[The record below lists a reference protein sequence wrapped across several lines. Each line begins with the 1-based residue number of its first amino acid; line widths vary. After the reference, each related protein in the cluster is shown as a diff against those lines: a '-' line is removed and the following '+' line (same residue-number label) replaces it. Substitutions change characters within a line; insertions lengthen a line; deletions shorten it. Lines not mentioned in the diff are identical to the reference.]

1 MFEKMKR
8 PLFILEMANNH
19 MGDVEH
25 GIKIIH
31 AFKDVARKYKNFDF
45 AFKLQLRDKSIIH
58 PDYRERMDI
67 KHIKRFTETRLA
79 TEQFKTLLSEI
90 KKCGFIS
97 ICTPFDEESVT
108 EMGRLGFDIY
118 KMASC
123 SFADWPLLEKFG
135 TVEKPMIISTGGSS
149 VAEMDNVVVFLK
161 HRKKDFCLM
170 HCVTAYPTKNEELQL
185 NQINFIRNRYEDIQV
200 GFSTHEVP
208 DALDPVKLAIA
219 KGAMIFEK
227 HVGVKTE
234 KYSLND
240 YSATPEQADMWLKAA
255 SEAFDMCGT
264 TGERMLFSE
273 IAQSGVKPYI
283 RGAFVKRKISK
294 GEKIKASDMFFAMP
308 NFDNQVLAKNVS
320 KYTEFTAKEDMAE
333 NAPVMFDKVV
343 VRELREEVF
352 GIVKTAVKMLKDA
365 NVAVPNGVD
374 CSISVHYGIE
384 KFFENGLVMIDVLNR
399 EYCKKLLVMLPG
411 QKHPTH
417 AHKVKEETFHILN
430 GDITVDLDGK
440 ITELKKGD
448 LLTINRGQKH
458 SFKTKNGVII
468 EEISTTHIKEDSYYD
483 DPAIVN
489 NKNRKIE
496 FSLWLDIF
504 GE

>member
-1 MFEKMKR
+1 MR
-8 PLFILEMANNH
+8 
-19 MGDVEH
+19 
-25 GIKIIH
+25 
-31 AFKDVARKYKNFDF
+31 
-45 AFKLQLRDKSIIH
+45 
-58 PDYRERMDI
+58 
-67 KHIKRFTETRLA
+67 
-79 TEQFKTLLSEI
+79 
-90 KKCGFIS
+90 
-97 ICTPFDEESVT
+97 
-108 EMGRLGFDIY
+108 
-118 KMASC
+118 
-123 SFADWPLLEKFG
+123 
-135 TVEKPMIISTGGSS
+135 
-149 VAEMDNVVVFLK
+149 
-161 HRKKDFCLM
+161 
-170 HCVTAYPTKNEELQL
+170 
-185 NQINFIRNRYEDIQV
+185 V

-208 DALDPVKLAIA
+208 DTLDPVKLAIA

-234 KYSLND
+234 KYALND

-264 TGERMLFSE
+264 TGERMLFTE
-273 IAQSGVKPYI
+273 AANSGVRPFI

-294 GEKIKASDMFFAMP
+294 DEKIKASDMFFAMP

-320 KYTEFTAKEDMAE
+320 KYTEFTAKEDIAK
-333 NAPVMFDKVV
+333 NAPVMLDKVA

-384 KFFENGLVMIDVLNR
+384 NFFENGLIMIDVLNR

-417 AHKVKEETFHILN
+417 AHKIKEETFHILN

-440 ITELKKGD
+440 VSELKKGD

-489 NKNRKIE
+489 NKSRKIE

>member
-1 MFEKMKR
+1 MFEKMKK
-8 PLFILEMANNH
+8 PLFIFEMANNH
-19 MGDVEH
+19 MGDVDH
-25 GIKIIH
+25 GIKIIRT
-31 AFKDVARKYKNFDF
+31 FQKVAEKYKNFDF
-45 AFKLQLRDKSIIH
+45 AFKLQLRDKCIIH
-58 PDYRERMDI
+58 PDYQDRMDI
-67 KHIKRFTETRLA
+67 KHIKRFTETRL
-79 TEQFKTLLSEI
+79 TQEQFKTLLNEI

-97 ICTPFDEESVT
+97 ICTPFDEESVD
-108 EMGRLGFDIY
+108 EMDRLGFDIY

-123 SFADWPLLEKFG
+123 SFADWPLLERFSK
-135 TVEKPMIISTGGSS
+135 VNKPMVISTGGSS
-149 VAEMDNVVVFLK
+149 ITEMDNVVVFLK
-161 HRKKDFCLM
+161 HRNRDFCLM

-234 KYSLND
+234 KYALND
-240 YSATPEQADMWLKAA
+240 YSATSEQIDMWLKAA
-255 SEAFDMCGT
+255 TDAFDMCGT
-264 TGERMLFSE
+264 TGERMLFTE
-273 IAQSGVKPYI
+273 AAQSGVRPYI
-283 RGAFVKRKISK
+283 RGAFVKRKIAK

-308 NFDNQVLAKNVS
+308 NFDNQVLAKHVS
-320 KYTEFTAKEDMAE
+320 KYTEFTAKEDIE
-333 NAPVMFDKVV
+333 KNAPVMLDNVS
-343 VRELREEVF
+343 VRELREDVF
-352 GIVKTAVKMLKDA
+352 GIVKKAVKMLKDA

-384 KFFENGLVMIDVLNR
+384 NFFQNGLVMIDVLNR
-399 EYCKKLLVMLPG
+399 EYCKKLLVMFPG
-411 QKHPTH
+411 QNHPTH

-430 GDITVDLDGK
+430 GDITVDLEGRV
-440 ITELKKGD
+440 TELKKGD

-458 SFKTKNGVII
+458 SFKTKDGVII

-483 DPAIVN
+483 DPTIVN
-489 NKNRKIE
+489 NKSRKIE

>member
-19 MGDVEH
+19 MGDVDH
-25 GIKIIH
+25 GIKIIR
-31 AFKDVARKYKNFDF
+31 AFKDVAKKYKNFDF
-45 AFKLQLRDKSIIH
+45 AFKLQLRNKSIIH
-58 PDYRERMDI
+58 PDYQERMDI
-67 KHIKRFTETRLA
+67 KHIKRFTETRL
-79 TEQFKTLLSEI
+79 TPEHFKSLLSEI
-90 KKCGFIS
+90 KECGFIS
-97 ICTPFDEESVT
+97 MCTPFDEESVD
-108 EMGRLGFDIY
+108 EMGILGFDVY
-118 KMASC
+118 KAGSC
-123 SFADWPLLEKFG
+123 SFADWPLMEKFG
-135 TVEKPMIISTGGSS
+135 TVDKPMIISTGGVNISD
-149 VAEMDNVVVFLK
+149 MDNVVVFLK
-161 HRKKDFCLM
+161 HRKRDFSLM
-170 HCVTAYPTKNEELQL
+170 HCVTAYPTQNDELQL
-185 NQINFIRNRYEDIQV
+185 NQIDFLKNRYDGVEV

-208 DALDPVKLAIA
+208 GALDPVKLAIA

-227 HVGVKTE
+227 HVGVKTD

-264 TGERMLFSE
+264 KDERMSFTE
-273 IAQSGVKPYI
+273 AAQAGVRPYI
-283 RGAFVKRKISK
+283 RGAFAKRNISK
-294 GEKIKASDMFFAMP
+294 GEKIKVSDMFFAMP
-308 NFDNQVLAKNVS
+308 NFDNQVLAKNAS
-320 KYTEFTAKEDMAE
+320 KYTELTAKEDIAQ
-333 NAPVMFDKVV
+333 NAPVMLDKVA
-343 VRELREEVF
+343 VRELRGDVF
-352 GIVKTAVKMLKDA
+352 SIVKAAVKMLKDA

-384 KFFENGLVMIDVLNR
+384 KFHENGLVMIDVLNR

-411 QKHPTH
+411 QNHPTH

-440 ITELKKGD
+440 VMELQKGD
-448 LLTINRGQKH
+448 LLTIKRGQKH

-489 NKNRKIE
+489 NKHRKIE